1 MAELEFSV
9 YGGYQ
14 TAPHAPVSISGDGVI
29 PDQDFTAGWEG
40 RSFEAPPHYGIRATW
55 WPSESFGVGF
65 DVNHAKVY
73 ADEETLAE
81 TGFERFEFSDGINIV
96 TLNAYRSWPR
106 AFGNLSPYVGGGVGV
121 SVPHVEL
128 TDGASETFGYQV
140 TGPAVAWMAGASFPL
155 SDQWDIFGEYK
166 GTYSVNSAEL
176 ATGGTLETDI
186 VTNSLNVGLSFN
198 F

>member
-96 TLNAYRSWPR
+96 TLNAYRSWPG